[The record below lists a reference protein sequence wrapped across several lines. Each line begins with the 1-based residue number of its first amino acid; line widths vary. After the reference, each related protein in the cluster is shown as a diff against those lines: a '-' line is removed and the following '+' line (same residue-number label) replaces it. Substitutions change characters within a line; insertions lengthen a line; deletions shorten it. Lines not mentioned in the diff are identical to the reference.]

1 MEVELKRRIQMRKT
15 LSMIPMLWLAMLLLL
30 PGFAQAQQVL
40 FTSFGPND
48 SYGTGGFNLFGN
60 QLPPVNTPFVWQAVA
75 FTLPSGPFTGSY
87 AFSRLDLAIG
97 ALSNDPDSGG
107 VPPYMFQ
114 VQLTA
119 DASGVPGTVLES
131 WTVSSPTS
139 GQVFSVYDSLHLELV
154 AERQYWVAVN
164 STTALA
170 SGTWFGYGS
179 DVGLIAYSIGG
190 DGGGDGGWNPLHA
203 YQGAMNVWGTPVNY
217 FLAPIGLVASQTLR
231 FLVAGSATHIAG
243 APVKANLGFVDL
255 NGKSIGRSLPVT
267 INPGEIVSLDFPA
280 NDYIKQPGQRLEVVP
295 VISSLPSPN
304 AGPSGKIQASVE
316 VRDATGGGT
325 IFTSVPTAP
334 PNPLAPA
341 LVPQS
346 LAHGQTMLINV
357 IALPNHPCV
366 ATLNFADKKGRLLR
380 PSKVVN
386 VPPGTGISF
395 DLNADTLDLKV
406 GERIDVRPTVTA
418 TAPFT
423 SGSPVASSACQ
434 ASVEVFDQLSG
445 RTETYQA
452 ARVQSPAAR

>member
-1 MEVELKRRIQMRKT
+1 MRKIWSIVS
-15 LSMIPMLWLAMLLLL
+15 LLWLAMLLLL
-30 PGFAQAQQVL
+30 SGTAQAQQVL
-40 FTSFGPND
+40 FTTFGPND

-139 GQVFSVYDSLHLELV
+139 ARVFSIYDSLHLELV

-164 STTALA
+164 STNALA
-170 SGTWFGYGS
+170 SGTWFGYDS
-179 DVGLIAYSIGG
+179 DVGLIAFSIGG

-231 FLVAGSATHIAG
+231 FLVAGSVTRVASG
-243 APVKANLGFVDL
+243 PVKANLGFVDL

-280 NDYIKQPGQRLEVVP
+280 NDYINRPGQRLEVVP

-304 AGPSGKIQASVE
+304 AGPSGRIQASVE
-316 VRDATGGGT
+316 VRDATTGGGT

-357 IALPNHPCV
+357 IGLPNHPCV
-366 ATLNFADKKGRLLR
+366 ATLNFADTKGRLLR

-395 DLNADTLDLKV
+395 DLNADTLGLKL
-406 GERIDVRPTVTA
+406 GERIDVRPIVTA
-418 TAPFT
+418 TAPIT
-423 SGSPVASSACQ
+423 TGSPVASSVCQ
-434 ASVEVFDQLSG
+434 VSVEVFDQQSG
-445 RTETYQA
+445 RTETYQS
-452 ARVQSPAAR
+452 ARVQWPAVR